1 MAAAPAL
8 RESGSAAL
16 PRGLTPKRSEP
27 IAPLSINHG
36 ALELL
41 KWFALIC
48 MTVDHVN
55 KYLLGGREE
64 SMFLVGRLALPIFA
78 VVLGFNLARSEGEA
92 LGDACRRTMLRLVA
106 AGSLA
111 SVPFVGLGGL
121 GWGWW
126 PLNIMFTFLVA
137 TAAIF
142 LAGSKGWAGA
152 AVAVALVGGALV
164 EFWWPGVALCIA
176 AWAYARR
183 PSTGRLVAIAFAC
196 GSLTLL
202 GWALAHQP
210 LLNSWGFAL
219 AALPLIFGASKL
231 NLRVPRLRLFFYLY
245 YPAHLAVIWVL
256 VQAIKP

>member
-16 PRGLTPKRSEP
+16 PRGLAPKRSEP

-55 KYLLGGREE
+55 KYLLGGSEE
-64 SMFLVGRLALPIFA
+64 AMFLVGRLALPIFA
-78 VVLGFNLARSEGEA
+78 VVLGLNLARSEGEA
-92 LGDACRRTMLRLVA
+92 LGSACRRTMLRLAA

-111 SVPFVGLGGL
+111 SVPFMALGGL

-126 PLNIMFTFLVA
+126 PLNIMFTFFVA

-142 LAGSKGWAGA
+142 LVGSKGWTVG
-152 AVAVALVGGALV
+152 AVAVAFVGGAVV
-164 EFWWPGVALCIA
+164 EFWWPGVTLCIA
-176 AWAYARR
+176 AWAYARK
-183 PSTGRLVAIAFAC
+183 PSIGRLLVIAGAC

-210 LLNSWGFAL
+210 LVNSWGFAL
-219 AALPLIFGASKL
+219 AALPLILAVSKL
-231 NLRVPRLRLFFYLY
+231 SLKVLRLRLFFYLY
-245 YPAHLAVIWVL
+245 YPAHLTVIWVL
-256 VQAIKP
+256 AQGFKP